1 MDFFKVTE
9 NGAFFARLLNN
20 AVFVENKIINIVSKG
35 KLTLNDTKILYSI
48 AYLSESNK
56 STIKNISDY
65 LYLSPA
71 SCSRTVN
78 QLIKNK
84 YVVLTKSKV
93 DKRVSYLYLTE
104 ESKEFLN
111 QINLYHV
118 RLYYGLKDSFDNQK
132 LLDTLE
138 VLKKLDNLVVEQKLL

>member
-1 MDFFKVTE
+1 MDFFKAIE

-20 AVFVENKIINIVSKG
+20 AVFVEAKIINIVSKG
-35 KLTLNDTKILYSI
+35 NLTLNDTKILYAI

-56 STIKNISDY
+56 STIKNIADY

-71 SCSRTVN
+71 ACSRTVN

-84 YVVLTKSKV
+84 YVELTKSKV
-93 DKRVSYLYLTE
+93 DKRVAYLSLTQI
-104 ESKEFLN
+104 SKEFIN

-118 RLYYGLKDSFDNQK
+118 RLYYGLKDSFDNEK